1 MWKSTPLKWPE
12 TAGAIQS
19 DAETITR
26 LVRSQA
32 DAACERTA
40 RLIDDAH
47 FQRHPLSEEA
57 EALLALRREL
67 ETLVV
72 EGTVLSVSPYQFQ
85 VGERLGGGYYLS
97 PVKAVQTVCD
107 KLRDLSDGHKP
118 TGQWHAV
125 ALMLTASS
133 LSEFA
138 SSLTTVCDVLRLPD
152 WCQCAR
158 QARARVTLERDKLHQ
173 PGAIV
178 QPRFKPCSAL
188 SAAPMREYAT
198 RQGAQIATLESLA
211 NDAVHVVNKLNALAE
226 KRAARLDALSEEM
239 ASMKA
244 LKGRVFSLALS
255 GTPESMATTLKQ
267 AVVPNQHPLT
277 IVSLI
282 MSDKPLTFWE
292 ELLCSL

>member
-1 MWKSTPLKWPE
+1 MWKSTPLKWPD
-12 TAGAIQS
+12 AAAAIQS
-19 DAETITR
+19 DAEGITQS
-26 LVRSQA
+26 VREQM
-32 DAACERTA
+32 DAARERAESLLGDA
-40 RLIDDAH
+40 R
-47 FQRHPLSEEA
+47 FERHPLSEEA

-67 ETLVV
+67 EDLVV
-72 EGTVLSVSPYQFQ
+72 EGTVLSASPYQFQ
-85 VGERLGGGYYLS
+85 VGEKLSSGHYLS
-97 PVKAVQTVCD
+97 PVNAVNMVCD
-107 KLRDLSDGHKP
+107 KLRDLSDRHKP
-118 TGQWHAV
+118 TGQLHAV

-138 SSLTTVCDVLRLPD
+138 SSLITVCEVFRLPD

-158 QARARVTLERDKLHQ
+158 QARALVTNERDKLHQ
-173 PGAIV
+173 PATIL
-178 QPRFKPCSAL
+178 QSRFKPFSAL
-188 SAAPMREYAT
+188 NASPLCEYAA

-211 NDAVHVVNKLNALAE
+211 SDATHVVSKLSALAE
-226 KRAARLDALSEEM
+226 KRAVRLDVLSEEIT
-239 ASMKA
+239 SLKA
-244 LKGRVFSLALS
+244 LKGSVFSLSLS